1 MRHPRLFFAALVL
14 LGCGAEG
21 RGPASTGATL
31 AAQEEE
37 RSPTAVVEPGDTV
50 GATRAEREAARATPV
65 EPAAAREESPTMRL
79 SILAPGPAED
89 GSGRTVQSPRPV
101 AIDLDAHAFPPRALD
116 PVLSIGQ
123 LRLRHYQHPEPGVL
137 RFVLSDAALLTEG
150 AAVSV
155 EYEGDA
161 QSRVVL
167 TDALDAATLREVA
180 P

>member
-21 RGPASTGATL
+21 RGPTSTGATL
-31 AAQEEE
+31 AHEDE
-37 RSPTAVVEPGDTV
+37 RTVEPVVEPGDSV
-50 GATRAEREAARATPV
+50 GATRAEREAARTRPV
-65 EPAAAREESPTMRL
+65 EPAAAHEESPTMRL

-89 GSGRTVQSPRPV
+89 GSGRTVQSARPV
-101 AIDLDAHAFPPRALD
+101 AIDLDAHRFPPRALD

-161 QSRVVL
+161 ASRVVL
-167 TDALDAATLREVA
+167 TDALDAATLGEVT